1 MLKLTAILKNR
12 LIRSNKKLVK
22 IVRCHVQVTH
32 VKFLSVSCSKTFDIC
47 NASIRAY
54 HVSIFLNLELIF
66 MCINF
71 VSVFS
76 VLSVVNQVVSFFYTQ
91 PSLVK
96 IKKNRVR
103 NVIVL
108 KFSFQICSCSFFK
121 LCCHYHDV
129 SNT

>member
-22 IVRCHVQVTH
+22 IVRCHVQFTH

-96 IKKNRVR
+96 IKKSSPQRDRFKIFIPNLFV
-103 NVIVL
+103 
-108 KFSFQICSCSFFK
+108 FFFQTMLSLSRCQ
-121 LCCHYHDV
+121 
-129 SNT
+129 

>member
-96 IKKNRVR
+96 IKKSSPQRDRFKIFIPNLFV
-103 NVIVL
+103 
-108 KFSFQICSCSFFK
+108 FFFQTMLSLSRCQ
-121 LCCHYHDV
+121 
-129 SNT
+129 